1 MSVKDNV
8 AFHYDSLH
16 PSNRRDAVL
25 ASHKLSQLLGQELNC
40 QDLED
45 SPQQENGSDCGVF
58 VCLLMKYLLLKRLL
72 RVASGE
78 KISMS
83 MGGKN
88 VDAAKGRRDILNV
101 IYDLRKEGERRK
113 G

>member
-1 MSVKDNV
+1 MSVKDHV

-16 PSNRRDAVL
+16 PSNRRDADL
-25 ASHKLSQLLGQELNC
+25 ATRKLSQLLGLELRF

-58 VCLLMKYLLLKRLL
+58 VCLFMKHLLLKRLL
-72 RVASGE
+72 KAESQE
-78 KISMS
+78 KIGMS

-88 VDAAKGRRDILNV
+88 VDASKGRREMLNV
-101 IYDLRKEGERRK
+101 IYDLRKEGERRR